1 LLLSG
6 GCHHLTLQKTVK
18 MPKWADC
25 CYFLSCFTGKI
36 AIYGYCNLPFYSLI
50 LYGINKFPTVME
62 EQKTNQIFASLDQ
75 EKLRRMLEI
84 KQQYDHGHLPLE
96 EARVRM
102 KKEVGTI
109 TAAEFAAAE
118 QLLKDEDPD
127 ECRNEDVRGMLEVFE
142 GLMDTAEAALPEGHT
157 IDTYRRENSR
167 MKALLQQGDALAQ
180 KSFILNQW
188 LELMEQILPY
198 KVHFSRKQN
207 QLYSALEREGF
218 DRPTTT
224 MWVYDDY
231 IRDEMN
237 KAWEILNS
245 EPVDVTTVLD
255 TYREMAADLRDL
267 MDKEELILYP
277 TSLKLISADKM
288 EQLKSGDREI
298 GFFGIE
304 LLTSGEAG
312 QHNSGQQYSGQQY
325 SGQQNPQ
332 MPTDQPAEQGDFM
345 QDLTALLAKYGH
357 ETKSAKQD
365 QVLDVAHG
373 KLTLEQINLLYRH
386 MPVDI
391 SFVDE
396 HELVKFYTDTKHRVF
411 PRSKGVIGRQVRN
424 CHPPKSVHLVEEII
438 EKFRSGEQSQAEFW
452 INKPGL
458 FIYIVYVAV
467 RDDQGNF
474 RGVMEMMQDC
484 THIRQLE
491 GEQRL
496 LSWGAE
502 KAQPNDH
509 HDAREAHGAV
519 IAGEETGNISPSGT
533 TPDGNGAV
541 TVDEGFLTNGNPE
554 KVILSG
560 DTKLKSLLQQFPGL
574 KEDLIAYNP
583 KFSILNSPMAKV
595 ILPIATLKMMSEQ
608 SGIPRQELI
617 DKINELIAAY

>member
-1 LLLSG
+1 
-6 GCHHLTLQKTVK
+6 
-18 MPKWADC
+18 
-25 CYFLSCFTGKI
+25 
-36 AIYGYCNLPFYSLI
+36 
-50 LYGINKFPTVME
+50 ME
-62 EQKTNQIFASLDQ
+62 EQQTNRIFASLDQ
-75 EKLRRMLEI
+75 DKLRRMLEI
-84 KQQYDHGHLPLE
+84 KRQYDNGLLPLE
-96 EARVRM
+96 EARTRM
-102 KKEVGTI
+102 KMEVGKI

-142 GLMDTAEAALPEGHT
+142 GLMDTDEEELPEGHT
-157 IDTYRRENSR
+157 IDTYRRENRR
-167 MKALLQQGDALAQ
+167 MKELLQQGDALAQ
-180 KSFILNQW
+180 KPFILNQW

-237 KAWEILNS
+237 KAWELLQS
-245 EPVDVTTVLD
+245 EPVDRAAFLD
-255 TYREMAADLRDL
+255 TYREMAVDLRDL
-267 MDKEELILYP
+267 MEKEEMILYP

-298 GFFGIE
+298 GFFGVEQAAI
-304 LLTSGEAG
+304 GRPA
-312 QHNSGQQYSGQQY
+312 QQK
-325 SGQQNPQ
+325 PEKAA
-332 MPTDQPAEQGDFM
+332 DQPADQGDFM
-345 QDLTALLAKYGH
+345 QDLVALLAKYGH
-357 ETKSAKQD
+357 ETKSDKPD

-396 HELVKFYTDTKHRVF
+396 NELVKFYTDTKHRVF
-411 PRSKGVIGRQVRN
+411 PRSKGVIGREVRN

-438 EKFRSGEQSQAEFW
+438 EKFRSGEQSKAEFW

-496 LSWGAE
+496 LSWGME
-502 KAQPNDH
+502 KADKDGYHEQ
-509 HDAREAHGAV
+509 AEVREATKTNN
-519 IAGEETGNISPSGT
+519 ETGY
-533 TPDGNGAV
+533 TPQTGNNVETG
-541 TVDEGFLTNGNPE
+541 DEDIATNGSPR
-554 KVILSG
+554 KWTLSG
-560 DTKLKSLLQQFPGL
+560 DTKLKTLLQQFPGL
-574 KEDLIAYNP
+574 KDDLIAFNP
-583 KFSILNSPMAKV
+583 KFSVLNSPMAKV
-595 ILPIATLKMMSEQ
+595 ILPIATIKMMSEQ
-608 SGIPRQELI
+608 SGIPRQELM
-617 DKINELIAAY
+617 DKINELIAQY

>member
-1 LLLSG
+1 
-6 GCHHLTLQKTVK
+6 
-18 MPKWADC
+18 
-25 CYFLSCFTGKI
+25 
-36 AIYGYCNLPFYSLI
+36 
-50 LYGINKFPTVME
+50 ME
-62 EQKTNQIFASLDQ
+62 EQQTNRIFASLDQ
-75 EKLRRMLEI
+75 DKLRRMLEI
-84 KQQYDHGHLPLE
+84 KRQYDNGLLPLE
-96 EARVRM
+96 EARTRM
-102 KKEVGTI
+102 KREVGTI

-142 GLMDTAEAALPEGHT
+142 GLMDTDEVELPEGHT
-157 IDTYRRENSR
+157 IDTYRRENRR
-167 MKALLQQGDALAQ
+167 MKELLQQGDALAQ
-180 KSFILNQW
+180 KPFILNQW

-237 KAWEILNS
+237 KAWELLQS
-245 EPVDVTTVLD
+245 EPVDRAAFLD
-255 TYREMAADLRDL
+255 TYREMAVDLRDL
-267 MDKEELILYP
+267 MEKEEMILYP

-298 GFFGIE
+298 GFFGVEQAAI
-304 LLTSGEAG
+304 GRPA
-312 QHNSGQQYSGQQY
+312 QQK
-325 SGQQNPQ
+325 PEKAA
-332 MPTDQPAEQGDFM
+332 DQPADQGDFM
-345 QDLTALLAKYGH
+345 QDMVALLAKYGH
-357 ETKSAKQD
+357 ETKSDKPD

-396 HELVKFYTDTKHRVF
+396 NELVKFYTDTKHRVF
-411 PRSKGVIGRQVRN
+411 PRSKGVIGREVRN

-438 EKFRSGEQSQAEFW
+438 EKFRSGEQSKAEFW

-496 LSWGAE
+496 LSWGME
-502 KAQPNDH
+502 KADKDGHHEQAEVHEATKTND
-509 HDAREAHGAV
+509 ETV
-519 IAGEETGNISPSGT
+519 YTPKTENNVETG
-533 TPDGNGAV
+533 
-541 TVDEGFLTNGNPE
+541 DEDIATNGSPR
-554 KVILSG
+554 KWTLTG
-560 DTKLKSLLQQFPGL
+560 DTKLKTLLQQFPGL
-574 KEDLIAYNP
+574 KDDLIAFNP
-583 KFSILNSPMAKV
+583 KFSVLNSPMAKV
-595 ILPIATLKMMSEQ
+595 ILPIATIKMMSEQ
-608 SGIPRQELI
+608 SGIPRQELM
-617 DKINELIAAY
+617 DKINELIAQY

>member
-1 LLLSG
+1 
-6 GCHHLTLQKTVK
+6 
-18 MPKWADC
+18 
-25 CYFLSCFTGKI
+25 
-36 AIYGYCNLPFYSLI
+36 
-50 LYGINKFPTVME
+50 ME
-62 EQKTNQIFASLDQ
+62 EQKTNHIFASLDQ
-75 EKLRRMLEI
+75 DKLRRMLEI

-96 EARVRM
+96 EARARM

-109 TAAEFAAAE
+109 SAAEFAAAE

-142 GLMDTAEAALPEGHT
+142 GLMDTAEEALPYGHT
-157 IDTYRRENSR
+157 IDAYRRENGR
-167 MKALLQQGDALAQ
+167 MKELLLQGDALAQ
-180 KSFILNQW
+180 KPFILNQW

-207 QLYSALEREGF
+207 QLYSALELEGF

-237 KAWEILNS
+237 KAWELLQR
-245 EPVDVTTVLD
+245 EPVDTATFLD

-267 MDKEELILYP
+267 MEKEEMILYP

-298 GFFGIE
+298 GFFGID
-304 LLTSGEAG
+304 LLTSGETG
-312 QHNSGQQYSGQQY
+312 QQKPGQQNSGQQKPKPGKT
-325 SGQQNPQ
+325 
-332 MPTDQPAEQGDFM
+332 TDQPAEQGDFM
-345 QDLTALLAKYGH
+345 QELAALLARYGQG
-357 ETKSAKQD
+357 TQSDKQD

-396 HELVKFYTDTKHRVF
+396 NELVKFYTDTKHRVF
-411 PRSKGVIGRQVRN
+411 PRSKGVIGREVRN
-424 CHPPKSVHLVEEII
+424 CHPPKSLHLVEEII
-438 EKFRSGEQSQAEFW
+438 DKFRSGEQSKAEFW

-502 KAQPNDH
+502 KAQPNDQH
-509 HDAREAHGAV
+509 EADEVHGA
-519 IAGEETGNISPSGT
+519 IISEEETGNISSSGT

-541 TVDEGFLTNGNPE
+541 TVDEGSPTNGNPE
-554 KVILSG
+554 KLTLSG

-574 KEDLIAYNP
+574 KEELIAYNP

-617 DKINELIAAY
+617 DKINELIAAF

>member
-1 LLLSG
+1 
-6 GCHHLTLQKTVK
+6 
-18 MPKWADC
+18 
-25 CYFLSCFTGKI
+25 
-36 AIYGYCNLPFYSLI
+36 
-50 LYGINKFPTVME
+50 ME
-62 EQKTNQIFASLDQ
+62 EQQTNRIFASLDQ
-75 EKLRRMLEI
+75 DKLRRMLEI
-84 KQQYDHGHLPLE
+84 KRQYDNGLLPLE
-96 EARVRM
+96 EARTRM
-102 KKEVGTI
+102 KMEVGKI

-142 GLMDTAEAALPEGHT
+142 GLMDTDEVELPEGHT
-157 IDTYRRENSR
+157 IDAYRRENRR
-167 MKALLQQGDALAQ
+167 MKELLQQGDALAQ
-180 KSFILNQW
+180 KPFILNQW

-237 KAWEILNS
+237 KAWELLQS
-245 EPVDVTTVLD
+245 EPVDRAAFLD
-255 TYREMAADLRDL
+255 TYREMAVDLRDL
-267 MDKEELILYP
+267 MEKEEMILYP

-298 GFFGIE
+298 GFFGVEQAAI
-304 LLTSGEAG
+304 GRPA
-312 QHNSGQQYSGQQY
+312 QQK
-325 SGQQNPQ
+325 PEKAA
-332 MPTDQPAEQGDFM
+332 DQPADQGDFM
-345 QDLTALLAKYGH
+345 QDLVALLAKYGH
-357 ETKSAKQD
+357 ETKSDKPD

-396 HELVKFYTDTKHRVF
+396 NELVKFYTDTKHRVF
-411 PRSKGVIGRQVRN
+411 PRSKGVIGREVRN

-438 EKFRSGEQSQAEFW
+438 EKFRSGEQSKAEFW

-496 LSWGAE
+496 LSWGME
-502 KAQPNDH
+502 KADKDGHHEQAEVHEATKTND
-509 HDAREAHGAV
+509 ETV
-519 IAGEETGNISPSGT
+519 YTPKTENNVETG
-533 TPDGNGAV
+533 
-541 TVDEGFLTNGNPE
+541 DEDIATNGSPR
-554 KVILSG
+554 KWTLTG
-560 DTKLKSLLQQFPGL
+560 DTKLKTLLQQFPGL
-574 KEDLIAYNP
+574 KDDLIAFNP
-583 KFSILNSPMAKV
+583 KFSVLNSPMAKV
-595 ILPIATLKMMSEQ
+595 ILPIATIKMMSEQ
-608 SGIPRQELI
+608 SGIPRQELM
-617 DKINELIAAY
+617 DKINELIAQY

>member
-1 LLLSG
+1 
-6 GCHHLTLQKTVK
+6 
-18 MPKWADC
+18 
-25 CYFLSCFTGKI
+25 
-36 AIYGYCNLPFYSLI
+36 
-50 LYGINKFPTVME
+50 ME
-62 EQKTNQIFASLDQ
+62 EQQTNRIFASLDQ
-75 EKLRRMLEI
+75 DKLRRMLEI
-84 KQQYDHGHLPLE
+84 KRQYDNGLLPLE
-96 EARVRM
+96 EARTRM
-102 KKEVGTI
+102 KMEVGKI

-142 GLMDTAEAALPEGHT
+142 GLMDTDEVELPEGHT
-157 IDTYRRENSR
+157 IDAYRRENSR
-167 MKALLQQGDALAQ
+167 MKELLQQGDALAQ
-180 KSFILNQW
+180 KPFILNQW

-237 KAWEILNS
+237 KAWELLQS
-245 EPVDVTTVLD
+245 EPVDRAAFLD
-255 TYREMAADLRDL
+255 TYREMAVDLRDL
-267 MDKEELILYP
+267 MEKEEMILYP

-298 GFFGIE
+298 GFFGVEQAAI
-304 LLTSGEAG
+304 GRPA
-312 QHNSGQQYSGQQY
+312 QQK
-325 SGQQNPQ
+325 PEKAA
-332 MPTDQPAEQGDFM
+332 DQPADQGDFM
-345 QDLTALLAKYGH
+345 QDMVALLAKYGH
-357 ETKSAKQD
+357 ETKSDKPD

-396 HELVKFYTDTKHRVF
+396 NELVKFYTDTKHRVF
-411 PRSKGVIGRQVRN
+411 PRSKGVIGREVRN

-438 EKFRSGEQSQAEFW
+438 EKFRSGEQSKAEFW

-496 LSWGAE
+496 LSWGME
-502 KAQPNDH
+502 KADKDGHHEQAEVHEATKTND
-509 HDAREAHGAV
+509 ETV
-519 IAGEETGNISPSGT
+519 YTPKTENNVETG
-533 TPDGNGAV
+533 
-541 TVDEGFLTNGNPE
+541 DEDIATNGSPR
-554 KVILSG
+554 KWTLSG
-560 DTKLKSLLQQFPGL
+560 DTKLKTLLQQFPGL
-574 KEDLIAYNP
+574 KDDLIAFNP
-583 KFSILNSPMAKV
+583 KFSVLNSPMAKV
-595 ILPIATLKMMSEQ
+595 ILPIATIKMMSEQ
-608 SGIPRQELI
+608 SGIPRQELM
-617 DKINELIAAY
+617 DKINELIAQY

>member
-1 LLLSG
+1 
-6 GCHHLTLQKTVK
+6 
-18 MPKWADC
+18 
-25 CYFLSCFTGKI
+25 
-36 AIYGYCNLPFYSLI
+36 
-50 LYGINKFPTVME
+50 ME
-62 EQKTNQIFASLDQ
+62 EQQTNRIFASLDQ
-75 EKLRRMLEI
+75 DKLRRMLEI
-84 KQQYDHGHLPLE
+84 KRQYDNGLLPLE
-96 EARVRM
+96 EARTRM
-102 KKEVGTI
+102 KMEVGKI

-142 GLMDTAEAALPEGHT
+142 GLMDTDEVELPEGHT
-157 IDTYRRENSR
+157 IDAYRRENSR
-167 MKALLQQGDALAQ
+167 MKELLQQGDALAQ
-180 KSFILNQW
+180 KPFILNQW

-237 KAWEILNS
+237 KAWELLHS
-245 EPVDVTTVLD
+245 EPVDRAAFLD
-255 TYREMAADLRDL
+255 TYREMAVDLRDL
-267 MDKEELILYP
+267 MEKEEMILYP

-298 GFFGIE
+298 GFFGVEQAAI
-304 LLTSGEAG
+304 GRPA
-312 QHNSGQQYSGQQY
+312 QQK
-325 SGQQNPQ
+325 PEKAA
-332 MPTDQPAEQGDFM
+332 DQPADQGDFM
-345 QDLTALLAKYGH
+345 QNLVALLAKYGH
-357 ETKSAKQD
+357 ETKSDNQD

-396 HELVKFYTDTKHRVF
+396 NELVKFYTDTKHRVF
-411 PRSKGVIGRQVRN
+411 PRSKGVIGREVRN

-438 EKFRSGEQSQAEFW
+438 EKFRSGEQSKAEFW

-496 LSWGAE
+496 LSWGME
-502 KAQPNDH
+502 KADKDGYHEQAEVHEATKTND
-509 HDAREAHGAV
+509 
-519 IAGEETGNISPSGT
+519 ETGYIPKTKNNVETGDAGI
-533 TPDGNGAV
+533 A
-541 TVDEGFLTNGNPE
+541 TNGSPR
-554 KVILSG
+554 KWTLSG
-560 DTKLKSLLQQFPGL
+560 DTKLKTLLQQFPGL
-574 KEDLIAYNP
+574 KDDLIAFNP
-583 KFSILNSPMAKV
+583 KFSVLNSPMAKV
-595 ILPIATLKMMSEQ
+595 ILPIATIKMMSEQ
-608 SGIPRQELI
+608 SGIPRQELM
-617 DKINELIAAY
+617 DKINELIAQY

>member
-1 LLLSG
+1 
-6 GCHHLTLQKTVK
+6 
-18 MPKWADC
+18 
-25 CYFLSCFTGKI
+25 
-36 AIYGYCNLPFYSLI
+36 
-50 LYGINKFPTVME
+50 ME
-62 EQKTNQIFASLDQ
+62 EQKTNHIFASLDQ
-75 EKLRRMLEI
+75 DKLRRMLEI
-84 KQQYDHGHLPLE
+84 KQQYDKGHLSLE
-96 EARVRM
+96 KARTRM
-102 KKEVGTI
+102 KNEVGTI
-109 TAAEFAAAE
+109 SAAEFAAAE
-118 QLLKDEDPD
+118 QLLKDEDPE

-142 GLMDTAEAALPEGHT
+142 GLMNTEETALPYGHT
-157 IDTYRRENSR
+157 IDAYRQENSR
-167 MKALLQQGDALAQ
+167 MKELVQQGDALAQ
-180 KSFILNQW
+180 KPFMLNPW

-237 KAWEILNS
+237 KAWELLQS
-245 EPVDVTTVLD
+245 EPVDRAAFLD
-255 TYREMAADLRDL
+255 TYREMAVDLRDL
-267 MDKEELILYP
+267 MEKEEMILYP

-298 GFFGIE
+298 GFFGVEQAAI
-304 LLTSGEAG
+304 GRPA
-312 QHNSGQQYSGQQY
+312 QQK
-325 SGQQNPQ
+325 PEKAA
-332 MPTDQPAEQGDFM
+332 DQPADQGDFM
-345 QDLTALLAKYGH
+345 QDMVALLAKYGH
-357 ETKSAKQD
+357 ETKSDKPD

-396 HELVKFYTDTKHRVF
+396 NELVKFYTDTKHRVF
-411 PRSKGVIGRQVRN
+411 PRSKGVIGREVRN

-438 EKFRSGEQSQAEFW
+438 EKFRSGEQSKAEFW

-496 LSWGAE
+496 LSWGME
-502 KAQPNDH
+502 KADKDGHHEQAEVHEATKTND
-509 HDAREAHGAV
+509 ETV
-519 IAGEETGNISPSGT
+519 YTPKTENNVETG
-533 TPDGNGAV
+533 
-541 TVDEGFLTNGNPE
+541 DEDIATNGSPR
-554 KVILSG
+554 KWTLTG
-560 DTKLKSLLQQFPGL
+560 DTKLKTLLQQFPGL
-574 KEDLIAYNP
+574 KDDLIAFNP
-583 KFSILNSPMAKV
+583 KFSVLNSPMAKV
-595 ILPIATLKMMSEQ
+595 ILPIATIKMMSEQ
-608 SGIPRQELI
+608 SGIPRQELM
-617 DKINELIAAY
+617 DKINELIAQY

>member
-1 LLLSG
+1 
-6 GCHHLTLQKTVK
+6 
-18 MPKWADC
+18 
-25 CYFLSCFTGKI
+25 
-36 AIYGYCNLPFYSLI
+36 
-50 LYGINKFPTVME
+50 ME
-62 EQKTNQIFASLDQ
+62 EQQTNRIFASLDQ
-75 EKLRRMLEI
+75 DKLIRMLEI
-84 KQQYDHGHLPLE
+84 KRQYDNGLLPLE
-96 EARVRM
+96 EARTRM
-102 KKEVGTI
+102 KMEVGKI

-142 GLMDTAEAALPEGHT
+142 GLMDTDEVELPEGHT
-157 IDTYRRENSR
+157 IDAYRRENSR
-167 MKALLQQGDALAQ
+167 MKELLQQGDALAQ
-180 KSFILNQW
+180 KPFILNQW

-237 KAWEILNS
+237 KAWELLQS
-245 EPVDVTTVLD
+245 EPVDRAAFLD
-255 TYREMAADLRDL
+255 TYREMAVDLRDL
-267 MDKEELILYP
+267 MEKEEMILYP

-298 GFFGIE
+298 GFFGVEQAAI
-304 LLTSGEAG
+304 GRPA
-312 QHNSGQQYSGQQY
+312 QQK
-325 SGQQNPQ
+325 PEKAA
-332 MPTDQPAEQGDFM
+332 DQPADQGDFM
-345 QDLTALLAKYGH
+345 QDLVALLAKYGH
-357 ETKSAKQD
+357 ETKSDKPD

-396 HELVKFYTDTKHRVF
+396 NELVKFYTDTKHRVF
-411 PRSKGVIGRQVRN
+411 PRSKGVIGREVRN

-438 EKFRSGEQSQAEFW
+438 EKFRSGEQSKAEFW

-496 LSWGAE
+496 LSWGMEKTDKDGHHEQAE
-502 KAQPNDH
+502 VHEATKTND
-509 HDAREAHGAV
+509 ETV
-519 IAGEETGNISPSGT
+519 YTPKTENNVETGNEDI
-533 TPDGNGAV
+533 A
-541 TVDEGFLTNGNPE
+541 TNGSPR
-554 KVILSG
+554 KWTLTG
-560 DTKLKSLLQQFPGL
+560 DTKLKTLLQQFPGL
-574 KEDLIAYNP
+574 KDDLIAFNP
-583 KFSILNSPMAKV
+583 KFSVLNSPMAKV
-595 ILPIATLKMMSEQ
+595 ILPIATIKMMSEQ
-608 SGIPRQELI
+608 SGIPRQELM
-617 DKINELIAAY
+617 DKINELIAQY

>member
-1 LLLSG
+1 
-6 GCHHLTLQKTVK
+6 
-18 MPKWADC
+18 
-25 CYFLSCFTGKI
+25 
-36 AIYGYCNLPFYSLI
+36 
-50 LYGINKFPTVME
+50 ME
-62 EQKTNQIFASLDQ
+62 EQQTNRIFASLDQ
-75 EKLRRMLEI
+75 DKLRRMLEI
-84 KQQYDHGHLPLE
+84 KRQYDNGLLPLE
-96 EARVRM
+96 EARTRM
-102 KKEVGTI
+102 KMEVGTI

-142 GLMDTAEAALPEGHT
+142 GLMDTDEVELPEGHT
-157 IDTYRRENSR
+157 IDTYRRENRR
-167 MKALLQQGDALAQ
+167 MKELLQQGDALAQ
-180 KSFILNQW
+180 KPFILNQW

-237 KAWEILNS
+237 KAWELLQS
-245 EPVDVTTVLD
+245 EPVDRAAFLD
-255 TYREMAADLRDL
+255 TYREMAVDLRDL
-267 MDKEELILYP
+267 MEKEEMILYP

-298 GFFGIE
+298 GFFGVEQAAI
-304 LLTSGEAG
+304 GRPA
-312 QHNSGQQYSGQQY
+312 QQK
-325 SGQQNPQ
+325 PEKVA
-332 MPTDQPAEQGDFM
+332 DQPADQGDFM
-345 QDLTALLAKYGH
+345 QDLVALLAKYGH
-357 ETKSAKQD
+357 ETKSDKPD

-396 HELVKFYTDTKHRVF
+396 NELVKFYTDTKHRVF
-411 PRSKGVIGRQVRN
+411 PRSKGVIGREVRN

-438 EKFRSGEQSQAEFW
+438 EKFRSGEQSKAEFW

-496 LSWGAE
+496 LSWGME
-502 KAQPNDH
+502 KADKDGHHEQAEVHEATKTND
-509 HDAREAHGAV
+509 ETV
-519 IAGEETGNISPSGT
+519 YTPKTENNVETG
-533 TPDGNGAV
+533 
-541 TVDEGFLTNGNPE
+541 DEDIATNGSPR
-554 KVILSG
+554 KWTLTG
-560 DTKLKSLLQQFPGL
+560 DTKLKTLLQQFPGL
-574 KEDLIAYNP
+574 KDDLIAFNP
-583 KFSILNSPMAKV
+583 KFSVLNSPMAKV
-595 ILPIATLKMMSEQ
+595 ILPIATIKMMSEQ
-608 SGIPRQELI
+608 SGIPRQELM
-617 DKINELIAAY
+617 DKINELIAQY

>member
-1 LLLSG
+1 
-6 GCHHLTLQKTVK
+6 
-18 MPKWADC
+18 
-25 CYFLSCFTGKI
+25 
-36 AIYGYCNLPFYSLI
+36 
-50 LYGINKFPTVME
+50 ME
-62 EQKTNQIFASLDQ
+62 EQKNNHIFASLDQ

-84 KQQYDHGHLPLE
+84 KQQYDNGHLPLE
-96 EARVRM
+96 EARARM
-102 KKEVGTI
+102 KNEVGTI
-109 TAAEFAAAE
+109 TASEFAAAE

-142 GLMDTAEAALPEGHT
+142 GLMETEEAELPFGHT
-157 IDTYRRENSR
+157 IDAYRRENSR
-167 MKALLQQGDALAQ
+167 MKELLQQGDALAR
-180 KSFILNQW
+180 KPFILNQW

-245 EPVDVTTVLD
+245 DPVDVTTFLD
-255 TYREMAADLRDL
+255 TYGEMAADLRDL
-267 MDKEELILYP
+267 MEKEEMILYP

-288 EQLKSGDREI
+288 EQLKWGDREI

-304 LLTSGEAG
+304 QPTSRGAG
-312 QHNSGQQYSGQQY
+312 QHNPGHQNSGHQNSGHQNSGHQNSGQRY

-332 MPTDQPAEQGDFM
+332 MADQNGFM
-345 QDLTALLAKYGH
+345 QDLAALLAKYGH
-357 ETKSAKQD
+357 ETKSDKQD

-373 KLTLEQINLLYRH
+373 KLTLEQINLLYQH

-396 HELVKFYTDTKHRVF
+396 NELVAFYTDTKHRVF
-411 PRSKGVIGRQVRN
+411 PRSKGVIGREVRN
-424 CHPPKSVHLVEEII
+424 CHPPKSIHLVEEII

-467 RDDQGNF
+467 RDDKGNF

-496 LSWGAE
+496 LSWGTE
-502 KAQPNDH
+502 KEYKNGYH
-509 HDAREAHGAV
+509 KEVEAHGAKKSND
-519 IAGEETGNISPSGT
+519 ETGNTSQSGI
-533 TPDGNGAV
+533 TPEHRMGIATDNKGITSNGSSADQ
-541 TVDEGFLTNGNPE
+541 T
-554 KVILSG
+554 LSG

-574 KEDLIAYNP
+574 KEKLIAYNP

-595 ILPIATLKMMSEQ
+595 ILPIATIKMMSEQ

-617 DKINELIAAY
+617 DKINELIAAN

>member
-1 LLLSG
+1 
-6 GCHHLTLQKTVK
+6 
-18 MPKWADC
+18 
-25 CYFLSCFTGKI
+25 
-36 AIYGYCNLPFYSLI
+36 
-50 LYGINKFPTVME
+50 ME
-62 EQKTNQIFASLDQ
+62 EQQTNRIFASLDQ
-75 EKLRRMLEI
+75 DKLRRMLEI
-84 KQQYDHGHLPLE
+84 KRQYDNGLLPLE
-96 EARVRM
+96 EARTRM
-102 KKEVGTI
+102 KMEVGKI

-142 GLMDTAEAALPEGHT
+142 GLMDTDEVELPEGHT
-157 IDTYRRENSR
+157 IDTYRRENRR
-167 MKALLQQGDALAQ
+167 MKELLQQGDALAQ
-180 KSFILNQW
+180 KPFILNQW

-237 KAWEILNS
+237 KAWELLQS
-245 EPVDVTTVLD
+245 EPVDRAAFLD
-255 TYREMAADLRDL
+255 TYREMAVDLRDL
-267 MDKEELILYP
+267 MEKEEMILYP

-298 GFFGIE
+298 GFFGVEQAAI
-304 LLTSGEAG
+304 GRPA
-312 QHNSGQQYSGQQY
+312 QQK
-325 SGQQNPQ
+325 PEKAA
-332 MPTDQPAEQGDFM
+332 DQPADQGDFM
-345 QDLTALLAKYGH
+345 QDLVALLAKYGH
-357 ETKSAKQD
+357 ETKSDKPD

-396 HELVKFYTDTKHRVF
+396 NELVKFYTDTKHRVF
-411 PRSKGVIGRQVRN
+411 PRSKGVIGREVRN

-438 EKFRSGEQSQAEFW
+438 EKFRSGEQSKAEFW

-496 LSWGAE
+496 LSWGME
-502 KAQPNDH
+502 KADKDGHHEQAEVHEATKTND
-509 HDAREAHGAV
+509 ETV
-519 IAGEETGNISPSGT
+519 YTPKTENNVETG
-533 TPDGNGAV
+533 
-541 TVDEGFLTNGNPE
+541 DEDIATNGSPR
-554 KVILSG
+554 KWTLTG
-560 DTKLKSLLQQFPGL
+560 DTKLKTLLQQFPGL
-574 KEDLIAYNP
+574 KDDLIAFNP
-583 KFSILNSPMAKV
+583 KFSVLNSPMAKV
-595 ILPIATLKMMSEQ
+595 ILPIATIKMMSEQ
-608 SGIPRQELI
+608 SGIPRQELM
-617 DKINELIAAY
+617 DKINELIAQY

>member
-1 LLLSG
+1 
-6 GCHHLTLQKTVK
+6 
-18 MPKWADC
+18 
-25 CYFLSCFTGKI
+25 
-36 AIYGYCNLPFYSLI
+36 
-50 LYGINKFPTVME
+50 ME
-62 EQKTNQIFASLDQ
+62 EQQTNRIFASLDQ
-75 EKLRRMLEI
+75 DKLRRMLEI
-84 KQQYDHGHLPLE
+84 KRQYDNGLLPLE
-96 EARVRM
+96 EARTRM
-102 KKEVGTI
+102 KMEVGTI

-142 GLMDTAEAALPEGHT
+142 GLMDTDEVELPEGHT
-157 IDTYRRENSR
+157 IDAYRRENSR
-167 MKALLQQGDALAQ
+167 MKELLQQGDVLAQ
-180 KSFILNQW
+180 KPFILNQW

-237 KAWEILNS
+237 KAWELLQS
-245 EPVDVTTVLD
+245 EPVDRATFLD
-255 TYREMAADLRDL
+255 TYREMAVDLRDL
-267 MDKEELILYP
+267 MEKEEMILYP

-298 GFFGIE
+298 GFFGVEQAAI
-304 LLTSGEAG
+304 GRPA
-312 QHNSGQQYSGQQY
+312 QQK
-325 SGQQNPQ
+325 PEKAA
-332 MPTDQPAEQGDFM
+332 DQPADQGDFM
-345 QDLTALLAKYGH
+345 QDLVALLAKYGH
-357 ETKSAKQD
+357 ETKSDKPD

-396 HELVKFYTDTKHRVF
+396 NELVKFYTDTKHRVF
-411 PRSKGVIGRQVRN
+411 PRSKGVIGREVRN

-438 EKFRSGEQSQAEFW
+438 EKFRSGEQSKAEFW
-452 INKPGL
+452 INKPDL

-496 LSWGAE
+496 LSWGME
-502 KAQPNDH
+502 KADKDGYHEQAEVH
-509 HDAREAHGAV
+509 EATKTNN
-519 IAGEETGNISPSGT
+519 ETGYIPKTENNVETGDADI
-533 TPDGNGAV
+533 A
-541 TVDEGFLTNGNPE
+541 TNGSPR
-554 KVILSG
+554 KWTLSG
-560 DTKLKSLLQQFPGL
+560 DTKLKTLLQQFPGL
-574 KEDLIAYNP
+574 KDDLIAFNP
-583 KFSILNSPMAKV
+583 KFSVLNSPMAKV
-595 ILPIATLKMMSEQ
+595 ILPIATIKMMSEQ
-608 SGIPRQELI
+608 SGIPRQELM
-617 DKINELIAAY
+617 DKINELIAQY

>member
-1 LLLSG
+1 
-6 GCHHLTLQKTVK
+6 
-18 MPKWADC
+18 
-25 CYFLSCFTGKI
+25 
-36 AIYGYCNLPFYSLI
+36 
-50 LYGINKFPTVME
+50 ME
-62 EQKTNQIFASLDQ
+62 EQQTNRIFASLDQ
-75 EKLRRMLEI
+75 DKLRRMLEI
-84 KQQYDHGHLPLE
+84 KRQYDNGLLPLE
-96 EARVRM
+96 EARTRM
-102 KKEVGTI
+102 KMEVGKI

-142 GLMDTAEAALPEGHT
+142 GLMDTDEVELPEGHT
-157 IDTYRRENSR
+157 IDAYRRENSR
-167 MKALLQQGDALAQ
+167 MKELLQQGDALAQ
-180 KSFILNQW
+180 KPFILNQW

-237 KAWEILNS
+237 KAWELLQS
-245 EPVDVTTVLD
+245 EPVDRAAFLD
-255 TYREMAADLRDL
+255 TYREMAVDLRDL
-267 MDKEELILYP
+267 MEKEEMILYP

-298 GFFGIE
+298 GFFGVEQAAI
-304 LLTSGEAG
+304 GRPA
-312 QHNSGQQYSGQQY
+312 QQK
-325 SGQQNPQ
+325 PEKAA
-332 MPTDQPAEQGDFM
+332 DQPADQGDFM
-345 QDLTALLAKYGH
+345 QDMVALLAKYGH
-357 ETKSAKQD
+357 ETKSDKPD

-396 HELVKFYTDTKHRVF
+396 NELVKFYTDTKHRVF
-411 PRSKGVIGRQVRN
+411 PRSKGVIGREVRN

-438 EKFRSGEQSQAEFW
+438 EKFRSGEQSKAEFW

-496 LSWGAE
+496 LSWGME
-502 KAQPNDH
+502 KADKDGHHEQAEVHEATKTND
-509 HDAREAHGAV
+509 ETV
-519 IAGEETGNISPSGT
+519 YTPKTENNVETG
-533 TPDGNGAV
+533 
-541 TVDEGFLTNGNPE
+541 DEDIATNGSPR
-554 KVILSG
+554 KWTLTG
-560 DTKLKSLLQQFPGL
+560 DTKLKTLLQQFPGL
-574 KEDLIAYNP
+574 KDDLIAFNP
-583 KFSILNSPMAKV
+583 KFSVLNSPMAKV
-595 ILPIATLKMMSEQ
+595 ILPIATIKMMSEQ
-608 SGIPRQELI
+608 SGIPRQELM
-617 DKINELIAAY
+617 DKINELIAQY